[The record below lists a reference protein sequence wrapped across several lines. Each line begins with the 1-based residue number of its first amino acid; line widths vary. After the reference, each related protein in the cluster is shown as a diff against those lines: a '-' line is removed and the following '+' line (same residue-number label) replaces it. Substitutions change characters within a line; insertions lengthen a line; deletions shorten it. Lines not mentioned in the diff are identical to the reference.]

1 MSKPINVEAQRVSKV
16 LDDLVTKIEVVSY
29 LTTESVLNM
38 TSQDIDLED
47 MFGKELSDLLI
58 VHGEL
63 ERSFKENNLTLDQKI
78 LPDDDEQ
85 LTEEH
90 KATAIKLKKTT
101 SKLVRLLMN
110 DDDALLKLRRF
121 GDNSRNIE
129 MDEYIKTISN
139 LKKLWSIKLGTSL
152 EEKVAK
158 EAQIEDLS
166 EKKKTLYE
174 SYKNAEDSYK

>member
-47 MFGKELSDLLI
+47 TFGKELSDLLI